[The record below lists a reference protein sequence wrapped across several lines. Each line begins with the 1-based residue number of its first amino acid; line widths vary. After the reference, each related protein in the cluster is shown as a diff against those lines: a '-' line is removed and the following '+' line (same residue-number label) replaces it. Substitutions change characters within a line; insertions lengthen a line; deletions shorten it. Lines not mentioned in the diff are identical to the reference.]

1 MSRRFKIFFIVGL
14 VSLLADQATKIW
26 ARASLPTV
34 PGPGGRTYGVP
45 VEVIQN
51 FWDWRLSENTGAA
64 FGLFHDTTGARIFLS
79 IIGVF
84 AVLLII
90 WMVKKARDDQPRLAW
105 ALGLVVGGAI
115 GNLIDR
121 IAFGKV
127 TDFIVWKYY
136 LKEWPTFNVAD
147 VTLVVG
153 VILLFFDMAREGR
166 ADVADAGAGSS
177 ASTATQGKRKNKR

>member
-1 MSRRFKIFFIVGL
+1 MSRRWKIFLIVGL

-26 ARASLPTV
+26 ARAALPVT
-34 PGPGGRTYGVP
+34 GPEGHTFGVP
-45 VEVIQN
+45 VEVIHN
-51 FWDWRLSENTGAA
+51 FWDWRLSHNTGSA

-79 IIGVF
+79 IIGIL
-84 AVLLII
+84 AVLAIV
-90 WMVKKARDDQPRLAW
+90 WMVQKARDDQPRLAW

-127 TDFIVWKYY
+127 TDFVVWKYY

-153 VILLFFDMAREGR
+153 VLLLFLDMAKDGN
-166 ADVADAGAGSS
+166 ASTAGAGAGSS
-177 ASTATQGKRKNKR
+177 ASPATQGKRKKNR